1 MLDKPTKDMEPAP
14 GWRFPRFLRFG
25 DNGDETA
32 RPKATKP
39 PKEPEERKHH
49 FAVWYVFAAFLGV
62 MLIQYVW
69 LVFTQ
74 VETIPYSQFEQ
85 LLNEN
90 KISEVLVGQDSIQGT
105 LKQPLP
111 DGRKLFYTVRVD
123 PALADK
129 LKAHGVTI
137 TGAPSSNFL
146 STILSWALPIFVF
159 YLIWTYGIRRMAERQ
174 GLGGLMTIGKSR
186 AKIYVETDTK
196 VTFKDVAGVDEAK
209 YELQEIVAFLR
220 DPKSFGR
227 LGARIPKGVLLDR
240 TAGHRKD
247 AAGARGRRRGGRA
260 VFLDL
265 GLRVRRDVRRRRRRA
280 RPRPVRAGAEGGALH
295 HLHRRARCAGAKPRR
310 RALTAATTRRSR
322 RSISCSPSSTASIRR
337 AA

>member
-1 MLDKPTKDMEPAP
+1 LALP
-14 GWRFPRFLRFG
+14 PRFLRFG
-25 DNGDETA
+25 DYGDETA
-32 RPKATKP
+32 LPKAKTP

-62 MLIQYVW
+62 MLIQYLW
-69 LVFTQ
+69 LAYTQ

-85 LLNEN
+85 LLTEN
-90 KISEVLVGQDSIQGT
+90 KVSEVLVGPDTIQGT

-123 PALADK
+123 PVLADK
-129 LKAHGVTI
+129 LKEHGVTI

-146 STILSWALPIFVF
+146 STILSWALPIFFF
-159 YLIWTYGIRRMAERQ
+159 YLIWTYGIRRVAERQ

-209 YELQEIVAFLR
+209 SELEEIVSFLR

-227 LGARIPKGVLLDR
+227 LGARIPKGVLLIGPPG
-240 TAGHRKD
+240 TGKTLLA
-247 AAGARGRRRGGRA
+247 RA
-260 VFLDL
+260 VAGEAGVPFFLDL
-265 GLRVRRDVRRRRRRA
+265 GLRVRRDVRRCWRRA
-280 RPRPVRAGAEGGALH
+280 RPRPVRTGAESGALH
-295 HLHRRARCAGAKPRR
+295 HLHRRARCAGAKPHVGRLPRLRREGADAQSAAR
-310 RALTAATTRRSR
+310 RARRLRSDER
-322 RSISCSPSSTASIRR
+322 RDLDRR
-337 AA
+337 H

>member
-1 MLDKPTKDMEPAP
+1 MLDTPTKDMPAR

-69 LVFTQ
+69 LVYTQ

-90 KISEVLVGQDSIQGT
+90 KISEVLVGHDSIQGT

-123 PALADK
+123 PALADM

-137 TGAPSSNFL
+137 TGAPSNNFL
-146 STILSWALPIFVF
+146 ATILSWALPIFLF

-209 YELQEIVAFLR
+209 FELQEVVAFLR

-227 LGARIPKGVLLDR
+227 LGARIPKGVLLIGPPEPD
-240 TAGHRKD
+240 
-247 AAGARGRRRGGRA
+247 
-260 VFLDL
+260 
-265 GLRVRRDVRRRRRRA
+265 
-280 RPRPVRAGAEGGALH
+280 
-295 HLHRRARCAGAKPRR
+295 
-310 RALTAATTRRSR
+310 S
-322 RSISCSPSSTASIRR
+322 
-337 AA
+337 